1 MLEDLLEGKEPI
13 EDRYLHNFSEG
24 EKKAFKRCINA
35 SIKHMEWYQSKL
47 DSMIIEESPSIFR
60 NNGIDPNGSTE
71 LEIRYA
77 LNQVAANDPRMQAFE
92 LGYEDGIS
100 RPDRLALDIAKAFR
114 NNTNCKIVELDEI
127 GLTDNGMLPIL
138 SVLKDKELYSLN
150 IRNNKITDASYQVL
164 DDVLSNPETQWGK
177 VYLGVREMSPERAK
191 SLSRHKNLIFET
203 AEPTTN
209 PVSDLLGLI
218 LPSKRGPAGR

>member
-13 EDRYLHNFSEG
+13 EDRYLHNFSEE
-24 EKKAFKRCINA
+24 EKIFFRRRIQA
-35 SIKHMEWYQSKL
+35 SIKHMDWYQTKL
-47 DSMIIEESPSIFR
+47 KSMILEESRAIFR
-60 NNGIDPNGSTE
+60 NNGIDPAGNTA

-77 LNQVAANDPRMQAFE
+77 LNQVAANDPRMLAFE
-92 LGYEDGIS
+92 LGYEDGVS

-114 NNTNCKIVELDEI
+114 NNTNCKIVELDRI

-138 SVLKDKELYSLN
+138 SVLKDKELHKLN

-164 DDVLSNPETQWGK
+164 DAILSNPETQWGK
-177 VYLGVREMSPERAK
+177 VYLGTMKMSPERAK
-191 SLSRHKNLIFET
+191 SLSRHKNLTFET

-218 LPSKRGPAGR
+218 LPDKRGPAGR